1 MNRMKIICFGDS
13 NTFGYDPRGFG
24 GGRYPEEDRWVD
36 ILARQTG
43 CTILNEGENGREI
56 PHRLGENDRLSRL
69 LESEERA
76 DRLLI
81 MLGTNDLLQGA
92 DVDETAGRME
102 RFLTAIPISADRILL
117 IAPPPMIRGAWV
129 GEKRLLTD
137 SKQLAVVYR
146 RVAMQCGTLFA
157 DAGEWGIELAFD
169 GVHFTEKGHHSF
181 AVGLYPALCQK

>member
-1 MNRMKIICFGDS
+1 MNRIKIICFGDS

-36 ILARQTG
+36 ILARRTG
-43 CTILNEGENGREI
+43 WTLLNEGENGREI
-56 PHRLGENDRLSRL
+56 PRRLGENERLSRL
-69 LESEERA
+69 LESGERA

-102 RFLTAIPISADRILL
+102 RFLTALPISADRILL

-129 GEKRLLTD
+129 GEERLLTD
-137 SKQLAVVYR
+137 SKQLAAAYGQVSMR
-146 RVAMQCGTLFA
+146 FGTRFA

-169 GVHFTEKGHHSF
+169 GVHFTERGHHSF
-181 AVGLYPALCQK
+181 AAGIYPALISG